1 MSQFNSS
8 GGDVIA
14 QCVINPD
21 AAAPAF
27 ISQFGFKGTVQ
38 FVAGGAF
45 NVSLNPELN
54 YAAPDQRQVIASLQT
69 PGGTAQ
75 AFQCVTQLNADPQTV
90 SVVIFDAAGTA
101 ITAPPAG
108 SRVQLTVLRAALP
121 QG

>member
-1 MSQFNSS
+1 MSFSNSS

-21 AAAPAF
+21 AAAPVF
-27 ISQFGFKGTVQ
+27 ISQFGFKSVVQ

-45 NVSLNPELN
+45 NVSLNPEMN
-54 YAAPDQRQVIASLQT
+54 FAGPDQRQVLASLQT
-69 PGGTAQ
+69 PAGTAL

-90 SVVIFDAAGTA
+90 SVVIFDSAGTA

>member
-21 AAAPAF
+21 AVAPAF
-27 ISQFGFKGTVQ
+27 ISQYGFKGAVQ
-38 FVAGGAF
+38 PVSGGAF
-45 NVSLNPELN
+45 SVSLNPEMN
-54 YAAPDQRQVIASLQT
+54 FAAPDQRQVVASLQT
-69 PGGTAQ
+69 PGGTVS